1 MTEMHAKSQIRC
13 PYVLTCRRRR
23 RETGLRAKS
32 ACSGRSW
39 TFERVIGFM
48 MNESMAK
55 KRVVANGRIACM
67 EACLNESSFEC
78 RSVNF
83 NRGTSEC
90 SLFEVDR
97 QGISS
102 GQVVKRGMLM
112 KKKRVD
118 QEINFDHN
126 FLPSHPDS
134 IDYLE
139 NNCVKG

>member
-1 MTEMHAKSQIRC
+1 MRSKSSC
-13 PYVLTCRRRR
+13 L
-23 RETGLRAKS
+23 
-32 ACSGRSW
+32 GRSW

-55 KRVVANGRIACM
+55 KRVNVNSRIACM
-67 EACLNESSFEC
+67 ERCLNESGFEC

-83 NRGTSEC
+83 NRETGDC
-90 SLFEVDR
+90 SLFDVDR

-102 GQVVKRGMLM
+102 GQVVKRGMFM
-112 KKKRVD
+112 KQQRVD

-126 FLPSHPDS
+126 FLPSHPHP

-139 NNCVKG
+139 NNCIKG